1 MAFNIKK
8 VRPLFTGVITTANK
22 YVGETTA
29 PGGLLLDVTRMDGT
43 LNIYQTVIA
52 VGKMV
57 TDVKPGEIVRLNYKR
72 YAKAK
77 HVPGQ
82 IEDNVQ
88 SDNMSVVYEIPMV
101 TVDGHDCLFVQN
113 NDIEYVVEDYDGVD
127 AGGLLQ

>member
-22 YVGETTA
+22 YAEPTD
-29 PGGLLLDVTRMDGT
+29 GLLVDVTKLAGT
-43 LNIYQTVIA
+43 LNIYQTVIS

-57 TDVKPGEIVRLNYKR
+57 TDVKPGEIVRLNFKR

-77 HVPGQ
+77 HVPGV
-82 IEDNVQ
+82 IEDNIQ

-101 TVDGHDCLFVQN
+101 TIDGRDCLFVQN
-113 NDIEYVVEDYDGVD
+113 NDIEYVVEDYDGID
-127 AGGLLQ
+127 EGGLLQ